1 MSTFKCSTKLIGA
14 AGLGLCLY
22 ALSIVQCASQTPD
35 SIVIPK
41 AGWERLQSAID
52 GVADAMRAIRSAPTP
67 TPTQTI
73 QSTSPS
79 PSTAANQLA
88 QDPDPPVTTSQV
100 YLEGKWVTEW
110 PKDTIL
116 IELGRVEDLRYHGG
130 KLSPQYDGTYELTA
144 DHYSPCYYNIAL
156 SPDHNTMF
164 WVPTNNTNKKP
175 PPNAVLPVIGCRPAT
190 MFYLIRDCCG
200 ERDRDCCGERHRDRD
215 CWGERHRDR
224 DCWGERHR
232 DRDCCGERHRDRDC
246 CGERAIAYT
255 RLADGDRTDTG
266 HHLALRQVT
275 VADDALV
282 AVPGLQIGMLV
293 EKVSDL
299 GLDRLGEK
307 GTGPVAQDFCELIV
321 EDSWLNQLDDVIVGH
336 GISLLWWRSGGV
348 KHPHDMPPSRF
359 PPSPTFGDSSPYSL
373 SLRSIIAIRA
383 SLGMALSSTRSS
395 SRMPISADVAPF
407 PAS

>member
-1 MSTFKCSTKLIGA
+1 MSTFKRSTKLIGA
-14 AGLGLCLY
+14 VGLGLCLY

-110 PKDTIL
+110 PKDTIP
-116 IELGRVEDLRYHGG
+116 IELGRVEDPRYHGG

-215 CWGERHRDR
+215 C
-224 DCWGERHR
+224 CGERHR

-246 CGERAIAYT
+246 CGERH
-255 RLADGDRTDTG
+255 RDRDCCG
-266 HHLALRQVT
+266 ERHRDRDRCGERHRDRDCCGERHRDRDCCGERHRDQ
-275 VADDALV
+275 DCCGERGRREPLV
-282 AVPGLQIGMLV
+282 
-293 EKVSDL
+293 
-299 GLDRLGEK
+299 RR
-307 GTGPVAQDFCELIV
+307 
-321 EDSWLNQLDDVIVGH
+321 
-336 GISLLWWRSGGV
+336 WRS
-348 KHPHDMPPSRF
+348 PPC
-359 PPSPTFGDSSPYSL
+359 D
-373 SLRSIIAIRA
+373 
-383 SLGMALSSTRSS
+383 
-395 SRMPISADVAPF
+395 
-407 PAS
+407 